1 MHQFYL
7 GFHVDKCHLKQTNK
21 KELEHFTKDSLF
33 SKNIKEYR
41 CPIVVFPLANFLHG
55 KLTISSFPP
64 RKNDYII
71 EHSHFS
77 PQFSTGE
84 KWLYSRISSRKNG
97 YIVNFLPRLNITL
110 TST

>member
-71 EHSHFS
+71 EHSHS
-77 PQFSTGE
+77 PPPVFDRGKS
-84 KWLYSRISSRKNG
+84 G
-97 YIVNFLPRLNITL
+97 YIVEFPPGKMAI
-110 TST
+110 